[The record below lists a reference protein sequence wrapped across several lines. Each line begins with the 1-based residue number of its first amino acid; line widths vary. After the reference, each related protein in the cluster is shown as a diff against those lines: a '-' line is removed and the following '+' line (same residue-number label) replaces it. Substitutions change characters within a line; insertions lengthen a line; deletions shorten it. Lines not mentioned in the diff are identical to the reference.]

1 VARSSR
7 PVTVHVHQAPAAAFV
22 ENVGVSA
29 YVKCMEKWVALAV
42 VLIGW
47 TMTDGHREYGN
58 YVTRSECMAAVKKN
72 LAEQKRILG
81 PLGLPS
87 SALNCITDR
96 S

>member
-1 VARSSR
+1 V
-7 PVTVHVHQAPAAAFV
+7 APALKASLSRLRIL
-22 ENVGVSA
+22 GM
-29 YVKCMEKWVALAV
+29 KKWVILAIA
-42 VLIGW
+42 LIGW

-58 YVTRSECMAAVKKN
+58 YATRSECAAAVKKN